1 MEINLTHI
9 DESEKYQPKYND
21 NEWNDYVLTEED
33 SKKSPLLRNIKMTN
47 EKNKDVI
54 KINKDKTQLHIY
66 NSFGDDVIF
75 DLKNEKIIS
84 FSLGF

>member
-1 MEINLTHI
+1 MEINLIHI
-9 DESEKYQPKYND
+9 DEFENYQPKYSD
-21 NEWNDYVLTEED
+21 NEWYDYVLTEED

-47 EKNKDVI
+47 EKNKNVI